1 MNKKNYD
8 LLEGVLDHPLTV
20 KTRRVTWLSLTNVF
34 IIIISLS
41 SESLAYGSPSPSIAP
56 AKLPLVSR
64 SVRAIPGPD
73 W

>member
-20 KTRRVTWLSLTNVF
+20 KTRHVTWLSLTNV
-34 IIIISLS
+34 IISLS
-41 SESLAYGSPSPSIAP
+41 LESLAYGSPSPSIAP